1 MRSEYELRDH
11 LLFMMRND
19 VQISMTLK
27 EAIHLRQRDRLT
39 DLVQTVATDMSA
51 IPQNEKTIHS
61 VVDWLIDL
69 FG

>member
-39 DLVQTVATDMSA
+39 HLVQAAAADMSD
-51 IPQNEKTIHS
+51 IHQNEKTIHS
-61 VVDWLIDL
+61 VVDWLIGL